1 MEKFTER
8 LSEAIKAS
16 GKKQTEIAA
25 EVGITKQ
32 CISDFK
38 VGKSYPSIQT
48 LALLCKVLDVSSDYL
63 LGLEEEEFSLS
74 RK

>member
-1 MEKFTER
+1 MEEFTER
-8 LSEAIKAS
+8 LAEAMKAS

-48 LALLCKVLDVSSDYL
+48 LALLCKILDVSADYL
-63 LGLEEEEFSLS
+63 LGLDKEEFSS
-74 RK
+74 SSK